1 MHRSY
6 WFKLVPITF
15 RTLGKSGPYSLQANT
30 LKCDVLNSW
39 LLLVISRFISSH
51 QVTNRYL
58 SQLKDAHKN
67 HPFIKEYQAKVLI
80 TFSYKIEFIM
90 PHTSV

>member
-1 MHRSY
+1 MLSEY
-6 WFKLVPITF
+6 
-15 RTLGKSGPYSLQANT
+15 
-30 LKCDVLNSW
+30 LNF
-39 LLLVISRFISSH
+39 LILFH

-80 TFSYKIEFIM
+80 TSRYKTGFM
-90 PHTSV
+90 TTLTSLYGLSWLFTG

>member
-1 MHRSY
+1 M
-6 WFKLVPITF
+6 
-15 RTLGKSGPYSLQANT
+15 
-30 LKCDVLNSW
+30 VLNSW
-39 LLLVISRFISSH
+39 LLLMLPQYLNLSISSH

-80 TFSYKIEFIM
+80 TSSYKTEFIM
-90 PHTSV
+90 PRTSV